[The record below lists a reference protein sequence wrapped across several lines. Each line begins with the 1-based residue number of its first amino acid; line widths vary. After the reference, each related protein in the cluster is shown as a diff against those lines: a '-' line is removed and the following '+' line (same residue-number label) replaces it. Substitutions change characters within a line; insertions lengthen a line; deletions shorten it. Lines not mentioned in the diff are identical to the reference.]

1 MTFRALR
8 VVGRLR
14 GRGSWRGLLGRLRS
28 SRRRGGWRRL
38 GNDFQWEGGGYEY
51 GRGNDRGNDRG
62 NVARPWLDVY
72 YLLPLSDAFK
82 QFVVI

>member
-1 MTFRALR
+1 M
-8 VVGRLR
+8 
-14 GRGSWRGLLGRLRS
+14 
-28 SRRRGGWRRL
+28 
-38 GNDFQWEGGGYEY
+38 NDFQWEGGGYEY
-51 GRGNDRGNDRG
+51 DRGNDRGNDRGDDRG